1 MIQPGQTYRSL
12 SRRHP
17 ADGPVRIKV
26 VGEPRTIPGVY
37 GFGTVRVVTITKG
50 GRETRQRSVKL
61 NQLHT
66 TATTRDGK
74 PRRTGYVL
82 EDT

>member
-1 MIQPGQTYRSL
+1 M
-12 SRRHP
+12 
-17 ADGPVRIKV
+17 
-26 VGEPRTIPGVY
+26 TIPGVH
-37 GFGTVRVVTITKG
+37 GFGTVQVATLTED
-50 GRETRQRSVKL
+50 GRETRQRSMKL

-66 TATTRDGK
+66 TAATRDGA